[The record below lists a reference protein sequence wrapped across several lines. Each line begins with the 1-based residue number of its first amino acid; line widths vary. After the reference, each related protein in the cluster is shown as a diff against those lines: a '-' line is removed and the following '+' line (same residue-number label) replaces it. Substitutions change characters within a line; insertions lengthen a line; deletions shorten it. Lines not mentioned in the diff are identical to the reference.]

1 MSHAYF
7 SIAGLRGGRARHS
20 GHWVACSQIILASLV
35 AVSSGYGHEPDL
47 DNDKQKLLAS
57 AAKAWSNVD
66 RWLVEYEA
74 VPAEGT
80 VGIPVHRIMA
90 AQNPGLFYHLSAHYT
105 EEYPWQADPMR
116 QEYFIKNGMAC
127 HRWPFNRTYTEG
139 VVHKASDLGGTI
151 EFDFLLMVIPK
162 WPLADYKVPAAS
174 DTEVPI
180 IPLNAI
186 QAPGYRLLPRSEVVA
201 GEECAVFDRAGFDR
215 IWVATEKGICVM
227 RRDIKDPITG
237 KTGQRILTDEVK
249 QDANGLWMPVVFRS
263 QFFSEVNGAV
273 AREYRI
279 RILKVVVNDSVPESV
294 FTPIH
299 RAGTLKYDGERYQ
312 QVSPGGEDL
321 LLEVVD
327 FMAKYGKIQDASLW
341 QGSYYAWFSSGAM
354 LSFIIATIVSCRSI
368 YGNVEQL

>member
-1 MSHAYF
+1 
-7 SIAGLRGGRARHS
+7 
-20 GHWVACSQIILASLV
+20 
-35 AVSSGYGHEPDL
+35 
-47 DNDKQKLLAS
+47 
-57 AAKAWSNVD
+57 
-66 RWLVEYEA
+66 
-74 VPAEGT
+74 
-80 VGIPVHRIMA
+80 
-90 AQNPGLFYHLSAHYT
+90 
-105 EEYPWQADPMR
+105 
-116 QEYFIKNGMAC
+116 
-127 HRWPFNRTYTEG
+127 
-139 VVHKASDLGGTI
+139 
-151 EFDFLLMVIPK
+151 
-162 WPLADYKVPAAS
+162 
-174 DTEVPI
+174 
-180 IPLNAI
+180 
-186 QAPGYRLLPRSEVVA
+186 
-201 GEECAVFDRAGFDR
+201 
-215 IWVATEKGICVM
+215 M